1 MEEAF
6 ATGEQRVD
14 AKFVIITSLNTV
26 TLKSEVVSIKEIK
39 YNKTE
44 AQQSQE
50 AARRPAVWLTN
61 GIASGKIV
69 TLQKSIS
76 RRIRQIKITVVKV
89 TRSQINSQ
97 KLYFLNELIVVRTDA
112 ARTNGRTSREHNAA

>member
-50 AARRPAVWLTN
+50 AARCSAVWLTN

-76 RRIRQIKITVVKV
+76 RRIRQIKIAVVKV

-97 KLYFLNELIVVRTDA
+97 KLYFLNEPQDGRRTHKRTDKP
-112 ARTNGRTSREHNAA
+112 RT

>member
-26 TLKSEVVSIKEIK
+26 TLKSEMVSIKEIK

-44 AQQSQE
+44 AQ
-50 AARRPAVWLTN
+50 
-61 GIASGKIV
+61 
-69 TLQKSIS
+69 
-76 RRIRQIKITVVKV
+76 
-89 TRSQINSQ
+89 
-97 KLYFLNELIVVRTDA
+97 
-112 ARTNGRTSREHNAA
+112 